1 MEQLTFHIDQD
12 RRNLRGELDD
22 DVLQINWSADSKYDW
37 IEARQYDSGMRQVL
51 VKVYKGDGSKDS
63 QFVPMDLTGVNPVF
77 EGVLPDGTHRIYDNT
92 NATVLDAQGGFFRY
106 DFPAQAFPV
115 AGSYKQSFFRLMKNG
130 QSVAT
135 LEFNVQVMADKV
147 ISGLVPAD
155 YITPF
160 NDLYSKLETIVT
172 NAGGDLQKFK
182 TDWDTKLQSLID
194 QYGKSLDSLQQIIDH
209 LQTRIDDIAT
219 AVKANDVV
227 TMPTLA
233 KYAGCPVM
241 IGIAH
246 LQLGKNADGFDDLYP
261 SVHAYIGKYGA
272 GIGGAGETPA
282 GGSAVYDVNVRAV
295 RNEPTEVEIYISPEN
310 IVGMV
315 KDFDMTD
322 PDVDFGGSFA
332 YIYSGIFTLEIEFK
346 GATVTKFDVAS
357 TFATDFKDNQ
367 IADQTPSS
375 GSSTTTTGG
384 TTTGSAT
391 GSTDGSTT
399 G

>member
-92 NATVLDAQGGFFRY
+92 NATVLDAQGGLFRY

-160 NDLYSKLETIVT
+160 NDLYSKLETIVA
-172 NAGGDLQKFK
+172 NANGDLEKFK
-182 TDWDTKLQSLID
+182 ADWDTKLQSLID
-194 QYGKSLDSLQQIIDH
+194 QYGKDFDSLQEIITR
-209 LQTRIDDIAT
+209 LQDRIADIA
-219 AVKANDVV
+219 AQVKANNVV
-227 TMPTLA
+227 TLPMLS

-241 IGIAH
+241 IGVAH
-246 LQLGKNADGFDDLYP
+246 LELGTGPDGFPDLYP

-272 GIGGAGETPA
+272 GLGGAGTTPA

-295 RNEPTEVEIYISPEN
+295 RNEPTEVEIYVSPEN
-310 IVGMV
+310 ITGFMQ
-315 KDFDMTD
+315 DFDMTD
-322 PDVDFGGSFA
+322 PDATFNGAFA
-332 YIYSGIFTLEIEFK
+332 YIYSGIYTLEVEFK
-346 GATVTKFDVAS
+346 GAKVVKFDADSTFKTKF
-357 TFATDFKDNQ
+357 TDEK
-367 IADQTPSS
+367 T
-375 GSSTTTTGG
+375 
-384 TTTGSAT
+384 SAT
-391 GSTDGSTT
+391 TPAAGK
-399 G
+399 